1 MSTTIFNTVVS
12 LQQSNLV
19 TTSINTL
26 FSSLHRLGTHVK
38 NWVFACGP
46 SLLRFSW
53 FSIRIDLDDNFGGG
67 RGFHKFLSFLNQQ
80 NPFYSHSGIC
90 QQLFSALLQKNNAK
104 NPPLER
110 VSSLGKGKSTTD
122 QWKQSKT
129 PPTALPAAIF
139 LVLFLDSWRLR
150 LPQKYCW
157 FVQYYLGFQHQIL

>member
-1 MSTTIFNTVVS
+1 MSTTIFNTVVF

-19 TTSINTL
+19 ATGINTL
-26 FSSLHRLGTHVK
+26 FSSLHRLGTHII

-46 SLLRFSW
+46 SLLWFSW
-53 FSIRIDLDDNFGGG
+53 FSIRIDLDYNFGGA

-104 NPPLER
+104 NPLLER
-110 VSSLGKGKSTTD
+110 VSSLGRGKSTLN

-129 PPTALPAAIF
+129 SPTALKASNF
-139 LVLFLDSWRLR
+139 WLLFLSPWMLHLR
-150 LPQKYCW
+150 KNYCC
-157 FVQYYLGFQHQIL
+157 FVQ